1 MMLPPENNRGDTI
14 QEQSV
19 AWDDRTSRTA
29 VRHLRR
35 KDPVLGDVIRQ
46 VGPFAMKLERNRFRA
61 LLRSI
66 IAQQI
71 SGSAARS
78 IWKRLLES
86 VRPGPPTAA
95 KIATLT
101 VDELRASGVSPQ
113 KAAYVHDLAARA
125 TDGRLRLSRVHRLP
139 DEDVITELVQV
150 KGVGEWTAHMFLMFS
165 LGRPDVLAHGD
176 LGVRTAVRDLYG
188 LTELPDRA
196 TTQTIAAPWRPW
208 ATVACW
214 YCWRSADLRRSAG
227 NG

>member
-1 MMLPPENNRGDTI
+1 MR
-14 QEQSV
+14 
-19 AWDDRTSRTA
+19 
-29 VRHLRR
+29 
-35 KDPVLGDVIRQ
+35 
-46 VGPFAMKLERNRFRA
+46 LERNRFRA

-78 IWKRLLES
+78 IWKRLLQS

-95 KIATLT
+95 KIAALS
-101 VDELRASGVSPQ
+101 VEKLRAAGVSPQ
-113 KAAYVHDLAARA
+113 KAGYVQDLAARA
-125 TDGRLRLSRVHRLP
+125 TDGRLRLSRLSRLS
-139 DEDVITELVQV
+139 DQQVVEELVQV

-165 LGRPDVLAHGD
+165 LGRPDVLALGD

-188 LTELPDRA
+188 LTELPDRE